1 MCHTTCVSVQDVR
14 YRHNKMCLSSMS
26 DTQQTVLVQH
36 TDNKMHISTGQSHG
50 HTDMYTG
57 QSHTHACSTKRM
69 SLQDKVMHIQTC
81 IQDKVTHMHAQ
92 QNVRCY
98 RTKSCTCRHVYMYT
112 YRTKSHT
119 CTKNVSLQ
127 VTYNEMHVYTR
138 HIHMRTHAHYKMYVQ
153 DEVTH
158 RAKHNKN

>member
-1 MCHTTCVSVQDVR
+1 MHIYTTTWFCHVSQQHVCLYRMLDTGTTKCVCLACQI
-14 YRHNKMCLSSMS
+14 HNKLYLYN
-26 DTQQTVLVQH
+26 TQT
-36 TDNKMHISTGQSHG
+36 
-50 HTDMYTG
+50 
-57 QSHTHACSTKRM
+57 TKCIY
-69 SLQDKVMHIQTC
+69 LQVKVMDIQTC

-92 QNVRCY
+92 QNVCCY

-127 VTYNEMHVYTR
+127 VTYNKMHVYTR